1 MSLAK
6 PLLLAETFEN
16 LKFWTKKVC
25 QNVNT
30 YEKVISKVTKTDVF
44 LKVAC

>member
-1 MSLAK
+1 MSIAK

-16 LKFWTKKVC
+16 LRFGTKKVC

-30 YEKVISKVTKTDVF
+30 FKKVISKVKTTDEI